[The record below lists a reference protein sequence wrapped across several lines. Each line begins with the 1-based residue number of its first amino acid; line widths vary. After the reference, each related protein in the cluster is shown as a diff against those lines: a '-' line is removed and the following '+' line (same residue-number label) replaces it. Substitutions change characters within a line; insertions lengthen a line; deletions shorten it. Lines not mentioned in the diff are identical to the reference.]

1 MKADDFEQFYEE
13 VYSRKP
19 FPWQSRLASLVA
31 RSGWPRRVA
40 LPTSAGKTS
49 TIDIAVFL
57 LALQSDAPA
66 MTRTTG
72 LRTFFVID
80 RRVVVDD
87 VAEHALGLAA
97 ALHKAEEKESTKP
110 IAAEAARRL
119 KSFGGSAPLK
129 VPLRV
134 SVLRGGT
141 YRDNTWVEMPNQPLV
156 CVTTVDQLGSR
167 LLFRGYGVSDR
178 QLPVH
183 AGLAGCDS
191 LLILDEAHLSNP
203 FAQTLEAVTQYQNWK
218 QADLPG
224 LRFVT
229 MSATLGAAGEGG
241 EEAFELDE
249 RDFANETLAE
259 RLKASKVAE
268 LRETSDFEADA
279 AAAALSLR
287 GHGDVVAVV
296 VNRVNSARRIFDQ
309 LKDQL
314 KDAAEA
320 ILLTGRVRPH
330 DRDTLLKNYRDWLAA
345 KPGVRVRKPL
355 FVVATQA
362 VEVGADFDFD
372 ALVTEAAPLDA
383 LRQRFGRLNRLGNR
397 QGHSRAVI
405 LLRKLTKGESD
416 PIYGPALANTWNW
429 LKVNA
434 RKAKKT
440 ALIDFGILAMDELL
454 RGSNVDGL
462 VSAAGQSPLMLPAHL
477 EAWSQTNPRPRPD
490 PDVAPFL
497 HGEGALDAADVH
509 VVWRA
514 DLEEESARHWERI
527 VTLAPPIMAEAL
539 PLPAWTA
546 RRWLRLGEPK
556 EEADAADIEGV
567 RAAPDE
573 EEPIAYRPYLVWE
586 GTRREPGPGRG
597 RDKSGVHYNGA
608 GLRPG
613 ATIVVPSSYGGL
625 DKYGW
630 APLCTEQVSD
640 IGDGCWNRQAEVG
653 VRRYRLRLHP
663 ALMPSAT
670 GETPPAAQEIARHLA
685 ALASGDP
692 DRRGEARQQIV
703 ACLREASAGNASRQK
718 VLDAIKDGKLAM
730 YPDNS
735 GAILSARHRVIPP
748 KAELPEYL
756 KAVEEA
762 PWDIG
767 DEEDDGSFTLTQ
779 EVRLD
784 RHTRDVRDLAKLFAG
799 ACGLK
804 PELVED
810 VTLAADLHDLGKVD
824 ERFQAMLCGGTI
836 RIDALTKPLAKS
848 EFMTYAE
855 RRSAKRMSGYPDG
868 GRHELGSVVLA
879 RLAGTHVRAHD
890 RRLVLH
896 LIGTHHGF
904 ARPFP
909 PVLNDTEPVTL
920 TAEVGGSVVNAPSDY
935 KLYHLETGWTDQFRE
950 LIGHYGYWGL
960 AYLEAI
966 LRRADCVA
974 SRIEEESCT
983 RSTATD

>member
-1 MKADDFEQFYEE
+1 VVKADDFEQFYQE

-19 FPWQSRLASLVA
+19 FPWQSRLANLVA
-31 RSGWPRRVA
+31 QSGWPRRVA

-57 LALQSDAPA
+57 LALQSDVPA
-66 MTRTTG
+66 VTRAAG

-87 VAEHALGLAA
+87 VAKHARRLAE
-97 ALHKAEEKESTKP
+97 ALQMAEEEESTKP

-119 KSFGGSAPLK
+119 KSFGGSAPLT

-141 YRDNTWVEMPNQPLV
+141 YRDDTWVEMPNQPLV

-167 LLFRGYGVSDR
+167 LLFRGYGLSDR
-178 QLPVH
+178 QCPVH

-191 LLILDEAHLSNP
+191 VLILDEAHLSSA
-203 FAQTLEAVTQYQNWK
+203 FAQTLGAVTHYQSWK

-229 MSATLGAAGEGG
+229 MSATLGAVGESR

-249 RDFANETLAE
+249 KDIANKILAL
-259 RLKASKVAE
+259 RLKASKVAG
-268 LRETSDFEADA
+268 LHETTDFEADA
-279 AAAALSLR
+279 ADAALRLSKQAA
-287 GHGDVVAVV
+287 VVAVV
-296 VNRVNSARRIFDQ
+296 VNSVNSARQIFDR
-309 LKDQL
+309 L
-314 KDAAEA
+314 KDAGEA

-330 DRDTLLKNYRDWLAA
+330 DRDRLLEGKYGDRLAA
-345 KPGVRVRKPL
+345 KPGVRVREPL
-355 FVVATQA
+355 FVVATQT

-383 LRQRFGRLNRLGNR
+383 LRQRFGRLNRLGNQ
-397 QGHSRAVI
+397 QGESPALV

-416 PIYGPALANTWNW
+416 PIYGPPLANTWSW
-429 LKVNA
+429 LKANA
-434 RKAKKT
+434 TKAKKT
-440 ALIDFGILAMDELL
+440 ALIDFGVLAMDKLL
-454 RGSNVDGL
+454 RGSNLNSL
-462 VSAAGQSPLMLPAHL
+462 VSAPGQSPLMLPAHI

-497 HGEGALDAADVH
+497 HGERALDAADVH

-514 DLEEESARHWERI
+514 DLDEETSQHWDSI
-527 VTLAPPIMAEAL
+527 VTLAPPIMPEAL
-539 PLPAWTA
+539 PLPIWTV
-546 RRWLRLGEPK
+546 RRWLRLAEPK
-556 EEADAADIEGV
+556 EKVDAADVEGV
-567 RAAPDE
+567 TAPPDG
-573 EEPIAYRPYLVWE
+573 EEPIAYRPYLAW
-586 GTRREPGPGRG
+586 RGPG
-597 RDKSGVHYNGA
+597 KSRVQDDGA
-608 GLRPG
+608 GLSPG
-613 ATIVVPSSYGGL
+613 ATIIVPSSYGGV
-625 DKYGW
+625 DRYGW
-630 APLCTEQVSD
+630 APLSTAHVLD
-640 IGDGCWNRQAEVG
+640 IGDECWNKQAEVG
-653 VRRYRLRLHP
+653 VRRYRLRVHP
-663 ALMPSAT
+663 ALLPPGT
-670 GETPPAAQEIARHLA
+670 GETASPTQEVARHLT

-692 DRRGEARQQIV
+692 ERRGEARQHIV
-703 ACLREASAGNASRQK
+703 ALLREAFAGNASLQK
-718 VLDAIKDGKLAM
+718 VLNEVEHGKLAM
-730 YPDNS
+730 YHDIS
-735 GAILSARHRVIPP
+735 GAVLTAPRRVVRP
-748 KAELPEYL
+748 KAELPDYL
-756 KAVEEA
+756 KGVEETA
-762 PWDIG
+762 GDIT
-767 DEEDDGSFTLTQ
+767 DEEDDGSFTV
-779 EVRLD
+779 EVLLD
-784 RHTRDVRDLAKLFAG
+784 RHTQHVKRLASEFAN
-799 ACGLK
+799 ACGLNGQ
-804 PELVED
+804 LAED
-810 VTLAADLHDLGKVD
+810 VKLAADLHDLGKVD

-836 RIDALTKPLAKS
+836 RADVLTRPLAKS

-868 GRHELGSVVLA
+868 GRHELSSVVLA

-909 PVLNDTEPVTL
+909 PVLNDTQPVTL
-920 TAEVGGSVVNAPSDY
+920 TAEVGGSVVNAPSDH
-935 KLYHLETGWTDQFRE
+935 KLYHLETGWADQFRE